1 MPFFIAPLISAGA
14 YFGLDF
20 LSNTYKE
27 QQEKEKRRKF
37 WIIGGIILIFVFLL
51 RKGIIR

>member
-20 LSNTYKE
+20 ISAKYKE
-27 QQEKEKRRKF
+27 QQEKEQRRK
-37 WIIGGIILIFVFLL
+37 ILLVVAVILGILIFI
-51 RKGIIR
+51 KAKK